1 MDPVTIS
8 LAVGVASK
16 AFSAI
21 KQGFAVGRDI
31 EQMSGDIGRWMGAVS
46 DVDNAEK
53 QAKNPPLFGKLFKA
67 GSIEEAAMA
76 AYAAKKK
83 LEEQRYE
90 LKMFLNLT
98 HGPGAYDELLQM
110 EGQIRKQRQRTI
122 YKQQQMRQQIGEGIA
137 WLFLALVVGGALL
150 LLASIF
156 SGKSYA
162 DGFKYKPR
170 GYTEQQKIWQ
180 NKIIKKQMVTCRLK
194 SQKVYMGK
202 MACIYVAAGGTKNKT
217 YEIEFTDVHIGCPR
231 QYSCVYNPG
240 SKEPQIGDVMKS
252 LKSAVKGK

>member
-16 AFSAI
+16 AFNAI

-67 GSIEEAAMA
+67 GSVEEAAMA

-98 HGPGAYDELLQM
+98 HGPKAYDELLQM
-110 EGQIRKQRQRTI
+110 EGQIRKQRQQTI
-122 YKQQQMRQQIGEGIA
+122 YKQQQLRRQVGEGIG
-137 WLFLALVVGGALL
+137 WLL
-150 LLASIF
+150 LIVVIGGFILLLVSVFTSKA
-156 SGKSYA
+156 YA
-162 DGFKYKPR
+162 DTYKYIPKP
-170 GYTEQQKIWQ
+170 YTKQQLLQQGKI
-180 NKIIKKQMVTCRLK
+180 KEKKYTTCRLK
-194 SQKVYMGK
+194 KVVKSRYTNRQ
-202 MACIYVAAGGTKNKT
+202 ACIYLGGNKT
-217 YEIEFTDVHIGCPR
+217 YTLMYEQNCPK
-231 QYSCVYNPG
+231 QYKCVYNPH
-240 SKEPQIGDVMKS
+240 SKEPNIDDVIESLRSIGK
-252 LKSAVKGK
+252 K

>member
-90 LKMFLNLT
+90 LKVFLNMT
-98 HGPGAYDELLQM
+98 YGPQAYNELLQM
-110 EGQIRKQRQRTI
+110 EGQIRKQRQETI
-122 YKQQQMRQQIGEGIA
+122 YKQQQLRRQLGEGVA
-137 WLFLALVVGGALL
+137 WLFLVSIVGGFLL
-150 LLASIF
+150 LLASVF
-156 SGKSYA
+156 TSKSYA
-162 DGFKYKPR
+162 DGYTYVPKPLTKQQLRNQGKILKKKY
-170 GYTEQQKIWQ
+170 T
-180 NKIIKKQMVTCRLK
+180 TCRLK
-194 SQKVYMGK
+194 KILKSKYTNKQ
-202 MACIYVAAGGTKNKT
+202 ACIYQGGNKT
-217 YEIEFTDVHIGCPR
+217 YTLMYEPNCPK
-231 QYSCVYNPG
+231 QYKCIYNPN
-240 SKEPQIGDVMKS
+240 SKEPNIDNVMESLRSIGK
-252 LKSAVKGK
+252 K

>member
-98 HGPGAYDELLQM
+98 HGPQAYNELLQM
-110 EGQIRKQRQRTI
+110 EGQIRKQRQETI
-122 YKQQQMRQQIGEGIA
+122 YKQQQLRRQVGEGIG
-137 WLFLALVVGGALL
+137 WVFLILVIGGFLL
-150 LLASIF
+150 LLASVF
-156 SGKSYA
+156 SSKAYGDSYTYKSK
-162 DGFKYKPR
+162 KYTK
-170 GYTEQQKIWQ
+170 QQKIHQ
-180 NKIIKKQMVTCRLK
+180 GIIKKNVYVTCRLK
-194 SQKVYMGK
+194 KQKVVKDK
-202 MACIYVAAGGTKNKT
+202 MACIYEGANKT
-217 YEIEFTDVHIGCPR
+217 YELEFADVRVGCPR
-231 QYSCVYNPG
+231 QYKCIHNPN
-240 SKEPQIGDVMKS
+240 SKEPNINDVMES
-252 LKSAVKGK
+252 LRSITK

>member
-98 HGPGAYDELLQM
+98 HGPQAYNELLQM
-110 EGQIRKQRQRTI
+110 EGQIRKQRQETI
-122 YKQQQMRQQIGEGIA
+122 YKQQQLRRQVGEGIG
-137 WLFLALVVGGALL
+137 WVFLILVMGGFLL

-156 SGKSYA
+156 SSKAYG
-162 DGFKYKPR
+162 D
-170 GYTEQQKIWQ
+170 GYTYKSKKYTKQQKIHQ
-180 NKIIKKQMVTCRLK
+180 GILKKNVYVTCRLK
-194 SQKVYMGK
+194 KQKVVKDK
-202 MACIYVAAGGTKNKT
+202 MACIYEGANKT
-217 YEIEFTDVHIGCPR
+217 YELEFADVRVGCPR
-231 QYSCVYNPG
+231 QYKCVHNPN
-240 SKEPQIGDVMKS
+240 SKEPNINDVMES
-252 LKSAVKGK
+252 LRSITK